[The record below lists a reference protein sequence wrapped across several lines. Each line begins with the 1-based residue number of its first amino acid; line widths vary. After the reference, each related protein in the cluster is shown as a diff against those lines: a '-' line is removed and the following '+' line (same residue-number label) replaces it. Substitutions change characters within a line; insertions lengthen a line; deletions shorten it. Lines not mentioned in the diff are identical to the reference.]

1 MAMNIDI
8 LIAELADDPLGRGYA
23 AMDDAAA
30 AADLNIAYQSQE
42 RTVIPA
48 HEIVDALVVAEW
60 AAITDLQRTTIG
72 LIVSAGSVNVQNANV
87 RDAFLDAFVGGTTTR
102 ANLAAIQTE
111 QVSRGVELGLGF
123 VGMADVEDA
132 RRI

>member
-1 MAMNIDI
+1 MNIDI
-8 LIAELADDPLGRGYA
+8 LRAELTDDLLIRGYSG
-23 AMDDAAA
+23 MSDEAA
-30 AADLNIAYQSQE
+30 AADLNIVYRE
-42 RTVIPA
+42 RDRTVIPA

-72 LIVSAGSVNVQNANV
+72 LIVSAGSVNVQNENV
-87 RDAFLDAFVGGTTTR
+87 RAAFLDAFVGGTATR